1 MSGHSKWATIK
12 HAKAKTDAQRGKV
25 FTKIIKE
32 ITTAAKIGGGDPT
45 GNPRLRLAI
54 EKAKDA
60 NMPND
65 NIKRA
70 VDKGVGGGAA
80 AMEELTYEGYGP
92 GGVALMIEVMTDN
105 RNRAAGEV
113 RNILEKGGGNLGAAG
128 SVSYIFK
135 RVGSLVFDKKS
146 VDEEKLTMAAIDAGA
161 EDVLP
166 EETTIEVMTKP
177 EDFEKVKNALQTA
190 GLTPSS
196 AEITMHP
203 STTVKLT
210 GETAQK
216 VLKLVANLEDHDDVQ
231 AVHANF
237 DISDDELERLSKAS

>member
-12 HAKAKTDAQRGKV
+12 HAKAKTDAQRGKI

-32 ITTAAKIGGGDPT
+32 ITTAAKIGGGDPG

-54 EKAKDA
+54 DKAKAA

-70 VDKGVGGGAA
+70 VEKGTGGGAA

-105 RNRAAGEV
+105 RNRSAGEI
-113 RNILEKGGGNLGAAG
+113 RNLLEKGGGNMGASG
-128 SVSYIFK
+128 SVGYMFK
-135 RVGSLVFDKKS
+135 RKGSIVFEKAG
-146 VDEEKLTMAAIDAGA
+146 VDEEALTMVAIDAGA
-161 EDVLP
+161 EDILSEESSLEVVTTP
-166 EETTIEVMTKP
+166 EN
-177 EDFEKVKNALQTA
+177 FEKVRD
-190 GLTPSS
+190 GLKAKGFNPAS
-196 AEITMHP
+196 AEVTMVP

-216 VLKLVANLEDHDDVQ
+216 VLKLVSSLEEHDDVQ

-237 DISDDELERLSKAS
+237 DIPDEEIERISKQS

>member
-25 FTKIIKE
+25 FTKIIRE
-32 ITTAAKIGGGDPT
+32 ITTAAKIGGGDPG
-45 GNPRLRLAI
+45 GNPRLRLSI
-54 EKAKDA
+54 DKAKAA

-70 VDKGVGGGAA
+70 VEKGIGGGDSM
-80 AMEELTYEGYGP
+80 MEELTYDAYGP

-105 RNRAAGEV
+105 RNRAAGEI
-113 RNILEKGGGNLGAAG
+113 RNLLEKGGGNMGASG
-128 SVSYIFK
+128 SVGYLFK
-135 RVGSLVFDKKS
+135 RQGSMLFDKAGI
-146 VDEEKLTMAAIDAGA
+146 DEEALTMVAIDAGA
-161 EDVLP
+161 EDISSDELSLEVVTTP
-166 EETTIEVMTKP
+166 ET
-177 EDFEKVKNALQTA
+177 FEKVRDELKAK
-190 GLTPSS
+190 GFTPAS
-196 AEITMHP
+196 AEITMLP

-216 VLKLVANLEDHDDVQ
+216 VLKLVGNLEEHDDVQ

-237 DISDDELERLSKAS
+237 DIPDDEIERISKLS